1 MDNLDETKLNETIL
15 RLFFDLPFIGMAIT
29 SPTTKRWVKFN
40 DRLCE
45 ILGYPREELSQITW
59 TEITHPDDLEFNVA
73 QFERVMR
80 GEAEGYVMDK
90 RFIRKDGSV
99 IYAAIDVKS
108 VRNKDRTIDFLI
120 TTVQDISDRK
130 RAEAKQKQVEQALAE
145 SEERYRQVVQTQI
158 DFVLRSQPDTTI
170 TFANESFCRA
180 LGMKLDQVIGLKWS
194 DLVSLDEMQNILQK
208 ISKLSLVNPKFFG
221 ENPNQWAD
229 GQIVFTQWINQG
241 IFDNRGQLIGIQSAG
256 RDITALKNAEIAL
269 QRLNDELEIRIEQ
282 RTADL
287 QLSEARNLAIVN
299 ALPDQ
304 LLLLK
309 SDGTCIQCIMPS
321 SDDKSKYIPI
331 QHHISEV
338 LPPENL
344 TAQLQLYK
352 KAIAT
357 GEVQLYE
364 HQLSKF
370 GKTVYEEVRITPY
383 GKDELL
389 VIVRDISDR
398 KLAEERLLKSDA
410 HLKVAQRISNLGSW
424 EFDLRTG
431 DVIWS
436 EEVFRIFGRD
446 PAIGTPTYQELQK
459 SLHPE
464 DWEYFDR
471 VVQNAI
477 STCQSYEVE
486 YRICWADGTL
496 IYVLARGE
504 IICDLMGNAIQI
516 VGTILDIS
524 DRKEIEQQFQ
534 NLTDRLTLALKS
546 AAIGIWEWDI
556 INNRLVW
563 DERTYELYGTKLGEF
578 PDTFT
583 SWVSR
588 VHPSD
593 REFAETEVRL
603 ALNGEKDYEPEFRIV
618 LPDGR
623 IRYHKSYALVQR
635 NDEDVPQ
642 RMIGIT
648 FDITDR
654 KLAEELLLKSDTH
667 LKTAQRIGKLGSWEY
682 EINTGKITWSDEVF
696 RIYGLEPSLY
706 PPSYEELQ
714 LYFHPDDWQHF
725 NQTVQT
731 AISIE
736 QSYDLEHRL
745 IQPSGKLIYVISRGE
760 MIYNTS
766 GQLTRI
772 IGTAMDITDR
782 KLAEAELTRSH
793 DLREA
798 LFNEST
804 DALFLVDPQTLL
816 TTDCNR
822 PAVKLFEASDK
833 SNLIG
838 IEGHALQRSQ
848 FTDEE
853 MVALVS
859 EIEASGFWS
868 REVEYTTLKGK
879 HFWGNLAVKA
889 ITVAGRTINLVRV
902 TDISDRKLA
911 EAKILHTANQ
921 LANTNRELESF
932 SYSVSHDLRA
942 PLRHMNGFVNALQ
955 QRLKSHEALN
965 DAKVAHY
972 LQVIEK
978 SSQKMG
984 RLIDGLLTLSRFGRR
999 PLESKQISIRD
1010 LVDEAIEIVRTD
1022 PSHNPLAKFAIGD
1035 LPTTVGDPTLLQQVF
1050 RNLIGN
1056 AVKFSRNHP
1065 QPYIEIDSLPDQT
1078 IRIRDNGVGF
1088 QMEYADK
1095 LFGAFQR
1102 LHSDRE
1108 FEGTGIG
1115 LAIVQRIVQRHGGS
1129 IWAEGYPDQGATFFI
1144 KL

>member
-15 RLFFDLPFIGMAIT
+15 RLFFELPFIGMAIT
-29 SPTTKRWVKFN
+29 SPATKRWVKFN
-40 DRLCE
+40 DHLCE
-45 ILGYPREELSQITW
+45 ILGYSREELPQITW
-59 TEITHPDDLEFNVA
+59 TEITHPDDLELDVTE
-73 QFERVMR
+73 FERVMQ
-80 GEAEGYVMDK
+80 GETEGYVMDK
-90 RFIRKDGSV
+90 RFIRKDGRV
-99 IYAAIDVKS
+99 IDAAIDVKC
-108 VRNKDRTIDFLI
+108 VRKEDHTIDFFI
-120 TTVQDISDRK
+120 ATVQDISDRK

-194 DLVSLDEMQNILQK
+194 DLVSPDEIQNILQK

-221 ENPNQWAD
+221 ENHNQWAY

-241 IFDNRGQLIGIQSAG
+241 IFDDRGQLTGIQSAG
-256 RDITALKNAEIAL
+256 RDVTALKNAEIAL
-269 QRLNDELEIRIEQ
+269 QKLNDELETRIEQ
-282 RTADL
+282 RTSDL

-299 ALPDQ
+299 ALPDL

-309 SDGTCIQCIMPS
+309 PDGTCIQCIMPS
-321 SDDKSKYIPI
+321 NDDKSKYIPI
-331 QHHISEV
+331 QHHISEI

-352 KAIAT
+352 KAITT
-357 GEVQLYE
+357 GEVQIYE

-398 KLAEERLLKSDA
+398 KLAEK
-410 HLKVAQRISNLGSW
+410 
-424 EFDLRTG
+424 
-431 DVIWS
+431 
-436 EEVFRIFGRD
+436 
-446 PAIGTPTYQELQK
+446 
-459 SLHPE
+459 
-464 DWEYFDR
+464 
-471 VVQNAI
+471 
-477 STCQSYEVE
+477 
-486 YRICWADGTL
+486 
-496 IYVLARGE
+496 
-504 IICDLMGNAIQI
+504 
-516 VGTILDIS
+516 
-524 DRKEIEQQFQ
+524 
-534 NLTDRLTLALKS
+534 
-546 AAIGIWEWDI
+546 
-556 INNRLVW
+556 
-563 DERTYELYGTKLGEF
+563 
-578 PDTFT
+578 
-583 SWVSR
+583 
-588 VHPSD
+588 
-593 REFAETEVRL
+593 
-603 ALNGEKDYEPEFRIV
+603 
-618 LPDGR
+618 
-623 IRYHKSYALVQR
+623 
-635 NDEDVPQ
+635 
-642 RMIGIT
+642 
-648 FDITDR
+648 
-654 KLAEELLLKSDTH
+654 LLLKSDTH

-682 EINTGKITWSDEVF
+682 EVNTGKLTWSDEVF

-714 LYFHPDDWQHF
+714 LYIHPDDWPHF

-745 IQPSGKLIYVISRGE
+745 IQPSGKLIYVIARGE
-760 MIYNTS
+760 MIYNAS
-766 GQLTRI
+766 GQLTHI
-772 IGTAMDITDR
+772 IGTAMDIT
-782 KLAEAELTRSH
+782 
-793 DLREA
+793 
-798 LFNEST
+798 
-804 DALFLVDPQTLL
+804 
-816 TTDCNR
+816 
-822 PAVKLFEASDK
+822 
-833 SNLIG
+833 
-838 IEGHALQRSQ
+838 
-848 FTDEE
+848 
-853 MVALVS
+853 
-859 EIEASGFWS
+859 
-868 REVEYTTLKGK
+868 
-879 HFWGNLAVKA
+879 
-889 ITVAGRTINLVRV
+889 
-902 TDISDRKLA
+902 DRKLA

-955 QRLKSHEALN
+955 QRLKSHEALQ
-965 DAKVAHY
+965 DPKVNHY

-984 RLIDGLLTLSRFGRR
+984 HLIDGLLMLSRFGRR

-1010 LVDEAIEIVRTD
+1010 LVDEAIEIIRTD
-1022 PSHNPLAKFAIGD
+1022 PSHNPLVKFAIGD
-1035 LPTTVGDPTLLQQVF
+1035 LPNTFGDPTLLQQVF

-1065 QPYIEIDSLPDQT
+1065 QPYIEIDSLLDQT

-1102 LHSDRE
+1102 LHNDSE

-1115 LAIVQRIVQRHGGS
+1115 LAIVQRIIQRHGGS
-1129 IWAEGYPDQGATFFI
+1129 IWAEGYPDQGATFFV